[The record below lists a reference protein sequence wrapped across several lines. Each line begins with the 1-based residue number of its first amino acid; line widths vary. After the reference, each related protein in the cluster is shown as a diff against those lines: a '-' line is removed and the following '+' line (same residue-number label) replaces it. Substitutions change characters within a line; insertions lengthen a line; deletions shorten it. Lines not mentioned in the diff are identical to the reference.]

1 MAYGK
6 PENVRFNILGSLEG
20 WHDARRL
27 KLGGPTQER
36 VLVTLLL
43 EPDRMVP
50 VPRLVAAAWDD
61 EPPQT
66 ASHQVRKAVAALRTR
81 IPGGADLIVTDG
93 TGYRAVLADGQLDL
107 HEFNRRSRRAREASA
122 AGQLHEAVGE
132 LRAAVELW
140 RGPVLAGAGGPLLS
154 AASAALEERHMA
166 IAEQYHGLRLE
177 LGEAGELVGPL
188 RELISSH
195 PLREALRGQLMLAL
209 YRSGRQAE
217 ALEEFARVRELLVEE
232 LGIDPGAEL
241 TRLYEAI
248 LRDSPEVAPRS
259 PVVRGVRVG
268 VTPGAAAGATSGPA
282 SGPAIEAASEAA
294 PGVTAFAPA
303 PEGTGP
309 DRAVP
314 DREVPDRAV
323 PDRAVPDRAAPK
335 AEPADPP
342 RTLPYD
348 LPDFTGRQG
357 ELERIVAAGRTPGR
371 GAARIVGVDGM
382 GGSGKTALAVHTAHR
397 LAEEYPDGQ
406 LFVDLRG
413 FSPGEKPQEAG
424 PVVDSLL
431 RSLGVP
437 DDRMPEGI
445 ERRLALWQ
453 QLSTRRRL
461 LLVLDNAVDAAQIR
475 PLLPAS
481 EGCLV
486 LLTSRMR
493 MLDLDGAEWLS
504 LELLSPADSAAL
516 LARTL
521 GPDRI
526 AAEPAAAEQL
536 VKLCGGLPLA
546 LRITAARLRNRPRWT
561 LQYLVDRLADE
572 TRRLSELSAGER
584 SVEATLRLSY
594 QAMEEPR
601 RAAFRLLALHPG
613 TTLDVHSVAALLDG
627 DVRTAE
633 DTLEHLLDIH
643 LLDQPE
649 MGLYCFHDLVRTYA
663 LGLRGDA
670 DDRAGAVRRLVSY
683 YVDATEA
690 ACDAL
695 FPGRTRYEVGTGQRA
710 WDVPEFGD
718 GEQALAWFRR
728 EHDALRAVVE
738 QAGPSGLHRESVV
751 LGRNLMFCL
760 NLLGRHEEFRA
771 AARVAVASA
780 RVLGD
785 ALLLRVSL
793 GNLGIAHWW
802 LGAFQDGIEAAGEAL
817 GLESGD
823 RATEAFC
830 LDVLGL
836 LHSAL
841 GNFERARAYLEQ
853 GIALHRELGSARMEA
868 EALAN
873 LSSVLTWSGRYA
885 EAAELAARATELN
898 RRLGERGNE
907 ITSLTWLA
915 LAHLGLAEDERGRVY
930 LAQALELCDESLQ
943 PGNVALVHAHWALLC
958 QRRGR
963 EREAR
968 VFGDRALELV
978 SVRGTSL
985 RRAAVANVVGVVRR
999 LQGEPERAAALH
1011 RRAHRLASALGYRIE
1026 VARAS
1031 AGLGEVLA
1039 MTGDQEAASEHRAA
1053 ARELFDA
1060 MGVSEAGQEM

>member
-6 PENVRFNILGSLEG
+6 PADVRFNILGSLEG
-20 WHDARRL
+20 WHGDRRL
-27 KLGGPTQER
+27 KLGSPTQER

-50 VPRLVAAAWDD
+50 VSRLVAAAWDD

-81 IPGGADLIVTDG
+81 IPGGADLILTDG
-93 TGYRAVLADGQLDL
+93 TGYRAVLADDQLDL
-107 HEFNRRSRRAREASA
+107 HEFNHRTRRAREASA
-122 AGQLHEAVGE
+122 AGQLTEAIEE
-132 LRAAVELW
+132 LRAAVDLW
-140 RGPVLAGAGGPLLS
+140 RGPVLAGAGGSLLA

-166 IAEQYHGLRLE
+166 VAEQYHELRLE
-177 LGEAGELVGPL
+177 LGEAGELVGSL
-188 RELISSH
+188 RELIASH

-259 PVVRGVRVG
+259 PTVRRALNG
-268 VTPGAAAGATSGPA
+268 TAAAGSTA
-282 SGPAIEAASEAA
+282 SGAASEPSAA
-294 PGVTAFAPA
+294 GAVAVGPA
-303 PEGTGP
+303 PDAKP
-309 DRAVP
+309 
-314 DREVPDRAV
+314 
-323 PDRAVPDRAAPK
+323 
-335 AEPADPP
+335 AEAP

-348 LPDFTGRQG
+348 LPDFTGRQA
-357 ELERIVAAGRTPGR
+357 ELERIVTAGRTPGR
-371 GAARIVGVDGM
+371 GAARLVGVDGM

-453 QLSTRRRL
+453 QLSAKRRL

-504 LELLSPADSAAL
+504 LELLSPADSTAL
-516 LARTL
+516 LERTL
-521 GPDRI
+521 GADRA
-526 AAEPAAAEQL
+526 AAEAEAAEQL

-572 TRRLSELSAGER
+572 TRRLYELSTGER

-601 RAAFRLLALHPG
+601 RAAFRLLAEHPG
-613 TTLDVHSVAALLDG
+613 STLDVHSVAALLDG
-627 DVRTAE
+627 CVRTAE
-633 DTLEHLLDIH
+633 DILEHLLDIH

-649 MGLYCFHDLVRTYA
+649 MGLYSFHDLVRTYA
-663 LGLRGDA
+663 LGLRGDE
-670 DDRAGAVRRLVSY
+670 DDSAGALRRLVSY
-683 YVDATEA
+683 YVAATEA

-695 FPGRTRYEVGTGQRA
+695 FPGRTRYEADTDQPA
-710 WDVPEFGD
+710 WRVPEFVTA
-718 GEQALAWFRR
+718 EQALGWFRR

-738 QAGPSGLHRESVV
+738 RAGVAGLHRDTVV
-751 LGRNLMFCL
+751 LSRNLMFCL
-760 NLLGRHEEFRA
+760 NLLGRHEEFGA
-771 AARVAVASA
+771 AARGAVASA

-785 ALLLRVSL
+785 PLLLRVSL

-817 GLESGD
+817 GLEGGD

-885 EAAELAARATELN
+885 QAAVLAARATELN

-915 LAHLGLAEDERGRVY
+915 LAHLGLGESERGRVC

-958 QRRGR
+958 QRRGQ

-968 VFGDRALELV
+968 EFADQALELV
-978 SVRGTSL
+978 SSRGTSL
-985 RRAAVANVVGVVRR
+985 RRAAVANAVGVVRR
-999 LQGEPERAAALH
+999 LQGEPERALELH
-1011 RRAHRLASALGYRIE
+1011 RRAHQLASTLGYRIE
-1026 VARAS
+1026 TA
-1031 AGLGEVLA
+1031 
-1039 MTGDQEAASEHRAA
+1039 RAA
-1053 ARELFDA
+1053 AGMGEVMAALGDLGAAAEQRAAAGELFDA
-1060 MGVSEAGQEM
+1060 MGVLEVGRGM